1 MKSELRI
8 HPVVM
13 VALFAL
19 AFVSMIS
26 FAGYWYARLDH
37 LSHLA
42 EEETALRGELEQLD
56 TWGKWTLEYVKIDR
70 GIDYLSK
77 NRLTGETKRQ
87 LTEQIW
93 QISRSYSLDPLLILA
108 VVAQESHGNPNA
120 RGRTRSGKES
130 GAMGLMQIKLETAR
144 KMAYHFGL
152 SVETQEDLLKPE
164 INVAAIARRND
175 FTLFEFF
182 QSDVA
187 GHSMDYARAC
197 AVLRTYD
204 RFLASLVRFAEAM
217 GVTIVLT
224 SDHGNVENMSERG
237 HTLNP
242 VPFVAFGPK
251 EEFLRERVSSLV
263 DVTPA
268 ILSAFDT

>member
-19 AFVSMIS
+19 AFVAMIS

-164 INVAAIARRND
+164 INVAVGTAYLIRLIGKYGSWKEALIAYN
-175 FTLFEFF
+175 L
-182 QSDVA
+182 
-187 GHSMDYARAC
+187 
-197 AVLRTYD
+197 
-204 RFLASLVRFAEAM
+204 
-217 GVTIVLT
+217 
-224 SDHGNVENMSERG
+224 G
-237 HTLNP
+237 HTSVDKMLQNGIP
-242 VPFVAFGPK
+242 LPT
-251 EEFLRERVSSLV
+251 RYYERVISKYWEL
-263 DVTPA
+263 A
-268 ILSAFDT
+268 RLSFL

>member
-164 INVAAIARRND
+164 INVTVGTAYLIRLISKYGNWKDALIAYN
-175 FTLFEFF
+175 L
-182 QSDVA
+182 
-187 GHSMDYARAC
+187 GHS
-197 AVLRTYD
+197 AVD
-204 RFLASLVRFAEAM
+204 RMLESGKPLPTKYYEHVISKYRKLTGIDFL
-217 GVTIVLT
+217 GT
-224 SDHGNVENMSERG
+224 SS
-237 HTLNP
+237 P
-242 VPFVAFGPK
+242 
-251 EEFLRERVSSLV
+251 
-263 DVTPA
+263 
-268 ILSAFDT
+268 